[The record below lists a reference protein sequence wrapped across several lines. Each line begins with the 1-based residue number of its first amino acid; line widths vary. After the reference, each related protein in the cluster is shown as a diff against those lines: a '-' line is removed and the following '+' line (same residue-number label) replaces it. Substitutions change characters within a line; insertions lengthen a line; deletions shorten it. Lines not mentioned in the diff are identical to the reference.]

1 MIRDDTLDGFRAAVR
16 ARVAGEVGGTDRLG
30 TALRLLVAEAR
41 GAAMS
46 AEDLVIRIK
55 AEWES
60 LMRDE
65 TFPTRGTEG
74 EIRDGIITSAIR
86 AYYVQ

>member
-1 MIRDDTLDGFRAAVR
+1 M
-16 ARVAGEVGGTDRLG
+16 
-30 TALRLLVAEAR
+30 AL
-41 GAAMS
+41 S

-60 LMRDE
+60 LLRDE
-65 TFPTRGTEG
+65 TLPRHDATT
-74 EIRDGIITSAIR
+74 EIRDRIITSAIR

>member
-1 MIRDDTLDGFRAAVR
+1 
-16 ARVAGEVGGTDRLG
+16 
-30 TALRLLVAEAR
+30 
-41 GAAMS
+41 MS

-65 TFPTRGTEG
+65 TLPTRGAAG